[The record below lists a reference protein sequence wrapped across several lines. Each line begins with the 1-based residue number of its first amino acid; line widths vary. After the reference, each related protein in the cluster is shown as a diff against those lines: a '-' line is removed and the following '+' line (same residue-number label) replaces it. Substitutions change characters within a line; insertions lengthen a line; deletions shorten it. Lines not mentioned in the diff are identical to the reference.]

1 RRSVCNCAWE
11 ACDDIAGVSAYRFAG
26 IIDLDLRAHLFAIF
40 ADALRHFALLAR
52 VTVDLHE
59 FQKQILNPFLIDH
72 SDSPVIVIRNREL
85 KLHGFGIESRILSNI
100 WPKRKS
106 ASFGLLW
113 VFLRLCASRG
123 NFHPEVLRQSR
134 QVARYAKGI

>member
-1 RRSVCNCAWE
+1 
-11 ACDDIAGVSAYRFAG
+11 AGVSADRFAG

-113 VFLRLCASRG
+113 VFLPRAETSIRKYSGKAAKSHVTQRASERQELACCARHVSRSI
-123 NFHPEVLRQSR
+123 P
-134 QVARYAKGI
+134 